1 MKSANQ
7 EFYVDA
13 NFYSGRQWAERSL
26 TRKYP
31 PTNHVWNVGLMD
43 DIASERFFVLHDP
56 DHLHENRDP
65 WGRWMLP
72 WKKNDTDE
80 LSFKWAD
87 TERVYDRES
96 NWDFQFRWTTIEKKR
111 IKLWRRKP

>member
-1 MKSANQ
+1 MDSIN
-7 EFYVDA
+7 V
-13 NFYSGRQWAERSL
+13 NFYSGRKWIEREL

-31 PTNHVWNVGLMD
+31 PTNHAWNAGLMD
-43 DIASERFFVLHDP
+43 DISSERFFVLHDP

-72 WKKNDTDE
+72 WRKNEQDE
-80 LSFKWAD
+80 TTFKWAN
-87 TERVYDRES
+87 TERVYDRQS
-96 NWDFQFRWTTIEKKR
+96 NLDFQFRWTTIEKKR